1 MLDKMEKRAAKKKE
15 KAAMARTQGCMSSNM
30 GSTTGRSLHNHL
42 ENIRNDINRQE
53 RIDKGDTISAKI
65 S

>member
-15 KAAMARTQGCMSSNM
+15 KAAMNKTQGCMSSMM

-42 ENIRNDINRQE
+42 ENIRNDINRQD
-53 RIDKGDTISAKI
+53 RIN
-65 S
+65 